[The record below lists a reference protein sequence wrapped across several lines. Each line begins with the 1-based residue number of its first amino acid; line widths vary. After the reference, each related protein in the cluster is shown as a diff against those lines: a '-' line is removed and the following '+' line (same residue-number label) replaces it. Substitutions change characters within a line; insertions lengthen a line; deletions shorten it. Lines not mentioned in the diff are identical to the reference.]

1 MSSTAE
7 TLGKDIGNDI
17 RNGKKTLIAVHALT
31 NAEGTHRK
39 VLKDI
44 FGKATATDDEIQQV
58 HHVFKDI
65 GSIDYAKQKAV
76 TYSNMAIE
84 SIGDQENLE
93 PTSTTILK
101 DLASYAIT
109 REK

>member
-1 MSSTAE
+1 MSSTTE

-31 NAEGTHRK
+31 NAEGEHRK
-39 VLKDI
+39 ALKDI
-44 FGKATATDDEIQQV
+44 FGKATATEDEIQQV
-58 HHVFKDI
+58 HQVFKDI
-65 GSIDYAKQKAV
+65 GSIDYAKEKAV
-76 TYSNMAIE
+76 SYSKMAIE
-84 SIGDQENLE
+84 SLDDLISLD
-93 PTSTTILK
+93 STATMLLK